1 MNHLRWLEHS
11 STLLDLQKNLKNDIS
26 TCECDIK
33 IASNGKAVRAHRFIL
48 SAASDL
54 FKTILA
60 DLPRYEDATIILPDT
75 KFNILENIISFIYT
89 GETSLASQCLSD
101 FLECTNVLGIKSAIN
116 FEFFDPQKISAPK
129 IESVNPVSTLTTAT
143 VSAPTQTQEI
153 MTDEQMI
160 DEEEEE
166 LEAKEEEE
174 TTDHREFEYLE
185 VYNAADTEKISY
197 AIEQM
202 DSQQGTDANEYI
214 LTESGGQ
221 YHLKQQIVTAT
232 NPQTQTVTVTG
243 GGEAT
248 YTTVHSQ
255 ALIQSLPPGTSAI
268 TTTNTPAI
276 PVVTTEGPA
285 LIKKIRKVRT
295 LKTEDEKNNT
305 SIIEIA
311 ENSFDLDDLEKDDYL
326 KHRTENLDL
335 AVQAVVQDGMSLQK
349 SAQKYSVAK
358 TVLWRR
364 VKKHPHYV
372 KIHKENP
379 IIETACEK
387 LKAGE
392 SLKNISQELEIPM
405 STLHRHKVRLS
416 MEGRLPDNV
425 AFKKRGSLTKEEFK
439 EKLQK
444 AVDACLGGMSQNHAA
459 NVFQIPKS
467 TLWRHL
473 QKLGVANNPAV
484 KKKVK
489 KETNGEGKMGEEE
502 MGEADAEM
510 LDEEQ
515 VVDDEILE

>member
-1 MNHLRWLEHS
+1 M
-11 STLLDLQKNLKNDIS
+11 
-26 TCECDIK
+26 
-33 IASNGKAVRAHRFIL
+33 
-48 SAASDL
+48 
-54 FKTILA
+54 
-60 DLPRYEDATIILPDT
+60 
-75 KFNILENIISFIYT
+75 
-89 GETSLASQCLSD
+89 
-101 FLECTNVLGIKSAIN
+101 
-116 FEFFDPQKISAPK
+116 
-129 IESVNPVSTLTTAT
+129 
-143 VSAPTQTQEI
+143 
-153 MTDEQMI
+153 
-160 DEEEEE
+160 
-166 LEAKEEEE
+166 
-174 TTDHREFEYLE
+174 
-185 VYNAADTEKISY
+185 YNAADTEKISY

-202 DSQQGTDANEYI
+202 DSQHGNDSANEYI

-243 GGEAT
+243 AGETSFAA
-248 YTTVHSQ
+248 VHSQ

-268 TTTNTPAI
+268 TTTTTTAV
-276 PVVTTEGPA
+276 PVVTTDGPA
-285 LIKKIRKVRT
+285 LIKKLRKVRT
-295 LKTEDEKNNT
+295 MKTEDDKSPT
-305 SIIEIA
+305 IIEMA
-311 ENSFDLDDLEKDDYL
+311 ESSFEIDEIEKDDFI

-335 AVQAVVQDGMSLQK
+335 AVQAVVRDGMSLQK
-349 SAQKYSVAK
+349 SAQKYNVAK

-444 AVDACLGGMSQNHAA
+444 AVEACMGGMSQNHAA
-459 NVFQIPKS
+459 NVYQIPKS

-473 QKLGVANNPAV
+473 QKLGVANTAV
-484 KKKVK
+484 KKKTK
-489 KETNGEGKMGEEE
+489 KESNGDGKNDDETG
-502 MGEADAEM
+502 GEADVEM
-510 LDEEQ
+510 IDEEQ
-515 VVDDEILE
+515 IVDDEILE